1 MAKTPDDKKSREA
14 EARRAGIRIVARDGV
29 RLDGPTPT
37 DGPGE
42 STPAEPAAARGSER
56 RDRNPR
62 RDAVKEAL
70 SRYKKH
76 GRPDRPPTPTTD
88 EELRRRQREHLGRVH
103 AGRNGGKTRDID
115 CLHNRCTSCW
125 GTRVKANGEP
135 CIHMIAC
142 GCARCNPVRP
152 TLMASNGTSWIGP

>member
-1 MAKTPDDKKSREA
+1 MAKAPDDEKSREA

-29 RLDGPTPT
+29 RIDEPAAADGSA
-37 DGPGE
+37 E
-42 STPAEPAAARGSER
+42 NTPAEPAAARESEK

-62 RDAVKEAL
+62 RDAIKEAL

-76 GRPDRPPTPTTD
+76 GRPDGPPSPTTD
-88 EELRRRQREHLGRVH
+88 EELRRRQREHLERVH

-135 CIHMIAC
+135 CIHMLAC
-142 GCARCNPVRP
+142 GCARCSPVRP
-152 TLMASNGTSWIGP
+152 MLLATNGTCRIGP

>member
-1 MAKTPDDKKSREA
+1 MAKTPDDEKSREA
-14 EARRAGIRIVARDGV
+14 EARRARIRIVARDGARV
-29 RLDGPTPT
+29 DGPTPT
-37 DGPGE
+37 DGSAE

-62 RDAVKEAL
+62 REAIKEAVKRA
-70 SRYKKH
+70 K
-76 GRPDRPPTPTTD
+76 DRGSTQRTSKPTTD
-88 EELRRRQREHLGRVH
+88 DELRRRQREHLKRVH
-103 AGRNGGKTRDID
+103 AGRNGGKTREID

-142 GCARCNPVRP
+142 GCARCNPARP
-152 TLMASNGTSWIGP
+152 TLMATNGTSWIGR